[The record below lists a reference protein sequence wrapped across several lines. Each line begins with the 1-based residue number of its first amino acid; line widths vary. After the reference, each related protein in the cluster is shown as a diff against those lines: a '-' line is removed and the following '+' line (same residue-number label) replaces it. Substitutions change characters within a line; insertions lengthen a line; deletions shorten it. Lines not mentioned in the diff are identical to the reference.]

1 MLYKSDNQTYVFAN
15 NKYYKLTKKDN
26 DLIPTKEFKY
36 ELDKKTEIS
45 YKDALDLLKGNN
57 KNLFN

>member
-1 MLYKSDNQTYVFAN
+1 MLYKSDNQIYVFAN

-36 ELDKKTEIS
+36 ELDKKIEIS

-57 KNLFN
+57 KNLLN

>member
-15 NKYYKLTKKDN
+15 NKYYKLIKKDN

-57 KNLFN
+57 KNLLN

>member
-1 MLYKSDNQTYVFAN
+1 MLYKSDNQAYVFAN

-36 ELDKKTEIS
+36 GLDKKTEIS

-57 KNLFN
+57 KNLLN